1 MDKKLSKEII
11 VSALNKRYSKKVCNK
26 IYTKLSKL
34 FADEKDCVKYNN
46 KMYQKIGEIITAN
59 SDEDID
65 TIINGKEGWESS
77 VYDDIREKFREKIDV
92 TKDII
97 IEEGVFQCRNK
108 TCKSK
113 RCYTTQSQTRSADEG
128 FTVTVVCTKCGE
140 RYTFN

>member
-1 MDKKLSKEII
+1 MEKKLSKELAI
-11 VSALNKRYSKKVCNK
+11 SALNNKFPKKDSNK
-26 IYTKLSKL
+26 IYTKL
-34 FADEKDCVKYNN
+34 VKSIKETNCKEYNDRL
-46 KMYQKIGEIITAN
+46 YQRLGEIISAKDTSEVDNILN
-59 SDEDID
+59 S
-65 TIINGKEGWESS
+65 GEGWESC

-92 TKDII
+92 TKDIVV
-97 IEEGVFQCRNK
+97 EEGVFQCRSK